1 MAGDEYYLYL
11 CNDKKKILEEKYLGK
26 LRYYPN
32 KFSLIHFKFKG
43 HNGFYEIEER
53 MSDGN
58 EIYTILKSEDITQ
71 IQNVLLD
78 TPLSEG
84 EKEAYEDTEDAVI
97 WINNSSKKYT
107 DNSLIYSSNLE
118 PDSFHFIFYT
128 DVD

>member
-1 MAGDEYYLYL
+1 
-11 CNDKKKILEEKYLGK
+11 
-26 LRYYPN
+26 
-32 KFSLIHFKFKG
+32 
-43 HNGFYEIEER
+43 

-71 IQNVLLD
+71 FQNVLLD

-84 EKEAYEDTEDAVI
+84 EKEAYEDTEDALM

-118 PDSFHFIFYT
+118 PDSFHFVFYT